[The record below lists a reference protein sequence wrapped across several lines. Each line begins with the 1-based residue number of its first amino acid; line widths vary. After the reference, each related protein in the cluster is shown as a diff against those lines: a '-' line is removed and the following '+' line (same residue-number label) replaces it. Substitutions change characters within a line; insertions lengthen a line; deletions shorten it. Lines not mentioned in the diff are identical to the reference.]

1 MHYRRK
7 YETCKSK
14 IENLRDENVF
24 FELKVKTTNYSFF
37 QIDKLFFVT
46 CQTFLVKKYS
56 VYIID
61 SDCLLVITVIEDQN
75 L

>member
-7 YETCKSK
+7 YEACKSK
-14 IENLRDENVF
+14 IENLRDVNVF
-24 FELKVKTTNYSFF
+24 FELKVKTIFF
-37 QIDKLFFVT
+37 LQIDKLFFVT
-46 CQTFLVKKYS
+46 SQTFLVSKYS

-61 SDCLLVITVIEDQN
+61 SDCLLVITVIEDHN